1 MYSRVVSIDSI
12 QMMSDKN
19 VQNSPQPSI
28 KNSTMLKNAIGL
40 SFSYKHKR
48 LFYSDIQRGSINAVY
63 FNGSDHRV
71 IVESKLNVLSN
82 LNK

>member
-12 QMMSDKN
+12 QMMTDKQ

-28 KNSTMLKNAIGL
+28 KNNTMLKNAIGL

-63 FNGSDHRV
+63 FNGSDHQV
-71 IVESKLNVLSN
+71 IVESKFSSLIF
-82 LNK
+82 